1 MLVNAGAEQR
11 KAEAVPAPKW
21 HLRAVRVQQR
31 APPGQCSSRDGTDGL
46 AAPAVAGGSGSSDG
60 REASSSLPHARWRR
74 TAATGSP
81 ACIVGVDG
89 FRARVCF

>member
-1 MLVNAGAEQR
+1 MLVNASAEQR
-11 KAEAVPAPKW
+11 KAEAVRAPKW

-46 AAPAVAGGSGSSDG
+46 AASAGAGGSGSSDG
-60 REASSSLPHARWRR
+60 LEASGSSR
-74 TAATGSP
+74 TAATGSA

-89 FRARVCF
+89 FRARVRRAFN